1 MHQASKH
8 ISSHTFQIGSVNPS
22 TQIDRSRSVNSSVC
36 LTLRPH
42 GLKLTRLLC
51 PWNSPGKD
59 TGVGSH
65 SLLQGIFLIQRWNLG
80 LLHWGRFFTIWATRE
95 AHATLNSTELLGVS
109 AHGIYFPIC
118 QEDALFFYILFK
130 KFPQLYWNI
139 IDMMLYKF
147 KVYNVMIGYVYLL

>member
-80 LLHWGRFFTIWATRE
+80 LLHCRQILHHLSHQGSPWILVWVAYPFSRGNSWPRSQSRVSFNEGGFFTSWTTQE
-95 AHATLNSTELLGVS
+95 APNTHIHDWKHKS
-109 AHGIYFPIC
+109 A
-118 QEDALFFYILFK
+118 
-130 KFPQLYWNI
+130 
-139 IDMMLYKF
+139 
-147 KVYNVMIGYVYLL
+147 